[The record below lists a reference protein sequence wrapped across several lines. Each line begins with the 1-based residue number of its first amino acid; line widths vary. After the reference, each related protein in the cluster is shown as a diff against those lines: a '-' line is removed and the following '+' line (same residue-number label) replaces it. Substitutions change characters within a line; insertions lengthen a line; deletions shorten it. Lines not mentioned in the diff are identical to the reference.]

1 MFLNTT
7 YFFSCLGFLL
17 LFGACNTAEPA
28 EETAAPP
35 NIIFIMA
42 DDLGYGDIGP
52 YGQEYIQTPQLDQFA
67 AEGMTFTQ
75 FYAGTAVCAPSR
87 AVLMTG
93 LHTGHVEIRGNMQ
106 YSVRNGQQPLTPGI
120 PTIATVLKNAGYA
133 TGMIGKWGLGDPNTS
148 GKPSRH
154 GFDYFFGY
162 TDQVLAHNYYPEYL
176 WRNDEKV
183 MLNNEVKYLDTV
195 AWHDGLG
202 SYSIKKVDYSHDL
215 FIEDALSFIDGHQ
228 DSAFFLYLPLTIPH
242 DNGEQVDSMRF
253 EVPSQGIYE
262 NEDWTKKE
270 KDYAAMITRMD
281 EGVGRILDRLN
292 EHGLDDNTIVFFT
305 SDNGPMRNRPTMN
318 FFDSNGPLRGG
329 KRDLYEGGIRVP
341 FLAHWPGHI
350 EAGTTSAYIGA
361 FWDVLPTLAAL
372 AGQSPPKET
381 DGISF
386 LPTLVGE
393 GAQAQHDFLYW
404 EFHEGDGAQALRQ
417 GKWKVVKNGVKTAT
431 PEPAELYDLSE
442 DLGETRNLAGQFP
455 EKVAELDSL
464 MQAART
470 DSELFPLLGARSNQ
484 LK

>member
-1 MFLNTT
+1 MTL
-7 YFFSCLGFLL
+7 SKSIPIALCLLCLL
-17 LFGACNTAEPA
+17 LTACTGSGREEAANT
-28 EETAAPP
+28 PP

-52 YGQEYIQTPQLDQFA
+52 YGQEKIQTPQLDQFA

-133 TGMIGKWGLGDPNTS
+133 TGMIGKWGLGDPNTP

-183 MLNNEVKYLDTV
+183 MLNNQVQYLDTA

-202 SYSIKKVDYSHDL
+202 SYSTKKVDYSHDL
-215 FIEDALSFIDGHQ
+215 FIEDALSFIDEHH

-253 EVPSQGIYE
+253 EVPSQGIYK

-281 EGVGRILDRLN
+281 EGIGRILDRLKVR
-292 EHGLDDNTIVFFT
+292 GLDDNTIVFFT
-305 SDNGPMRNRPTMN
+305 SDNGPMRNRPTTD

-341 FLAHWPGHI
+341 FLARWPGHV

-361 FWDVLPTLAAL
+361 FWDVLPTLAGL
-372 AGQSPPKET
+372 AGQPAPEEI
-381 DGISF
+381 DEMPF
-386 LPTLVGE
+386 LPTMIGE
-393 GAQAQHDFLYW
+393 DNQPEHNFL
-404 EFHEGDGAQALRQ
+404 
-417 GKWKVVKNGVKTAT
+417 
-431 PEPAELYDLSE
+431 
-442 DLGETRNLAGQFP
+442 
-455 EKVAELDSL
+455 
-464 MQAART
+464 
-470 DSELFPLLGARSNQ
+470 
-484 LK
+484 